1 MRKGKSSRKVQTR
14 FKVNGT
20 TFKGSKTSI
29 FSFASLSNWDQILKK
44 DFALLGHILS
54 LNGRPYFGW
63 ASLSKEANR
72 KSRNLL
78 LFVKL
83 MKKSSIVMGV
93 LQSTFLLIQ
102 CEPKTRPNFPNT
114 PHYIAKL
121 NPDRVFAKLILQP
134 FSNSHMRICMS

>member
-44 DFALLGHILS
+44 DFALLGHILL

-83 MKKSSIVMGV
+83 MKKVV
-93 LQSTFLLIQ
+93 L
-102 CEPKTRPNFPNT
+102 
-114 PHYIAKL
+114 
-121 NPDRVFAKLILQP
+121 
-134 FSNSHMRICMS
+134 